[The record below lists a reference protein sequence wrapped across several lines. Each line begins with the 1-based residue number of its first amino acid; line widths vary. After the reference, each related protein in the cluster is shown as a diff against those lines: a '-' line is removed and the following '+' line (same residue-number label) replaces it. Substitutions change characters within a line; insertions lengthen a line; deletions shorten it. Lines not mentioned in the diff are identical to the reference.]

1 MIFSACSASSHTLG
15 QKYSSATMCE
25 TFQSN
30 TEMYLDRMSFMPLE
44 TRRMGAPFMMSRSV
58 TTREG
63 AHMGV
68 DFFWPLMIAE
78 QMLAVKP
85 SDDAS
90 VGIATKG
97 MPSLYA
103 G

>member
-1 MIFSACSASSHTLG
+1 
-15 QKYSSATMCE
+15 
-25 TFQSN
+25 
-30 TEMYLDRMSFMPLE
+30 
-44 TRRMGAPFMMSRSV
+44 
-58 TTREG
+58 
-63 AHMGV
+63 MGV